1 MKQKTES
8 KINVLK
14 AEMKS
19 IKNLNKDIE
28 EYLKLGIS
36 FLHEVDKPYKTSPA
50 AIKKRLLLRYSLKNS
65 FFWKQSIEPPTWTNS
80 AL

>member
-19 IKNLNKDIE
+19 IKNLNKEIE

-65 FFWKQSIEPPTWTNS
+65 FF
-80 AL
+80 

>member
-19 IKNLNKDIE
+19 IKNLDKDIE

-36 FLHEVDKPYKTSPA
+36 FLHGVDKLYKTSPA
-50 AIKKRLLLRYSLKNS
+50 AIKKRLLVRYSLKNS
-65 FFWKQSIEPPTWTNS
+65 FFCF
-80 AL
+80 LFYVYML

>member
-14 AEMKS
+14 AEKKS
-19 IKNLNKDIE
+19 IKNLDKDIE

-36 FLHEVDKPYKTSPA
+36 FLHEVDKPYKTSPM
-50 AIKKRLLLRYSLKNS
+50 AIKKRLLVRYSLKNS
-65 FFWKQSIEPPTWTNS
+65 FF
-80 AL
+80 